1 MENNLIKLQF
11 DNTIVALAGYDYGVD
26 IFKSLVGNDV
36 DLDNPITIEIPDSI
50 QIVASSFVEGFFSKW
65 VEKYGYE
72 YVLDKVKVIC
82 TNERVE
88 YAFRKYMI

>member
-11 DNTIVALAGYDYGVD
+11 GNTIVALAGYDYGVD
-26 IFKSLVGNDV
+26 VFKSLVEKKV
-36 DLDNPITIEIPDSI
+36 DLDNSIMIEIPDTI

-82 TNERVE
+82 TNKRVE
-88 YAFRKYMI
+88 CAFRNYMI